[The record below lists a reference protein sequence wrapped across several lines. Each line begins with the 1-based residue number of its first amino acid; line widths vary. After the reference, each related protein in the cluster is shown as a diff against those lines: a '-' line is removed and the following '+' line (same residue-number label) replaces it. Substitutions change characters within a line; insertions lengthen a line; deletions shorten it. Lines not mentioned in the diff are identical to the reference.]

1 MEASSGEYRFTRLEN
16 VIFGPGKIA
25 ALEHQLQR
33 RGLERALVIT
43 GATLG
48 RSQALEKVTDAL
60 GGRLAGVF
68 TGARQHVPS
77 QTVSATADE
86 ARRVEADCLVSFGG
100 GSPIDTAKAAALS
113 LLPSRELIHLAVP
126 TTLSAGEFTPFGGV
140 TDEKSRRKGG
150 VGDARLQARCVILDP
165 RLTLETPAWLWA
177 STGVKAL
184 DHAVECSYSER
195 HQIFSDTLAARAIAL
210 LREHLPASL
219 KSHGEDEIA
228 HRGACQ
234 IAAWMSM
241 AGISSG
247 LGLSHA
253 LGHQIGARWDV
264 PHGVTSCITAPHVM
278 RLMAAIAPERFGAI
292 AEGFEV
298 ELDRRNPRPG
308 ALECAERA
316 ARFIGSLSV
325 PTRLGQLGVPREEL
339 PQIAEAVLAEINR
352 AGALGRPLD
361 TPELLAILEA
371 AY

>member
-1 MEASSGEYRFTRLEN
+1 MEAPGGEYRFTRLES
-16 VIFGPGKIA
+16 VIFGPGKVA
-25 ALEHQLQR
+25 ALGHELDR
-33 RGLERALVIT
+33 RNLKRALVLT
-43 GATLG
+43 GKTLG
-48 RSQALEKVTDAL
+48 RSQTLEKVKDAL
-60 GGRLAGVF
+60 GARLVGVF

-77 QTVSATADE
+77 QTVAAAADQ
-86 ARRVEADCLVSFGG
+86 ARRAEADCLVSFGG

-113 LLPSRELIHLAVP
+113 LLASRELVHLAVP

-140 TDEKSRRKGG
+140 TDETTRRKGG
-150 VGDARLQARCVILDP
+150 AGEARLQARCVILDP
-165 RLTLETPAWLWA
+165 LLTLETPAWLWA

-184 DHAVECSYSER
+184 DHAIECSYSQR

-210 LREHLPASL
+210 LREHLLASL
-219 KSHGEDEIA
+219 QSHGQDEIA

-234 IAAWMSM
+234 IAAWMSIS
-241 AGISSG
+241 GISSG

-264 PHGVTSCITAPHVM
+264 PHGVTSCITVPHAM
-278 RLMAAIAPERFGAI
+278 RFMAAIAPERFGAI

-298 ELDRRNPRPG
+298 ELDRHNPRPG

-325 PTRLGQLGVPREEL
+325 PTRLGQAGVPREEL

-352 AGALGRPLD
+352 AGTLGQPL
-361 TPELLAILEA
+361 EAHEVVAILEA